1 MVLRHKAEWYATKKV
16 LKCLEIWRV
25 LKVRGDNEL
34 KEDTRKARGVNDCK
48 SCKVRIDSNGTCV
61 GSVWCKIGDDV
72 EIRLFLGCV
81 MDTLKFTAMP
91 FGLTNAPAVFM
102 ELIRGVRVTRE
113 DDRGVIEGRE
123 DVHEVFQQSRSGAKR
138 KLSRCGRNQMGNE
151 LILAL
156 PEGAN
161 DFVVYYDTLSKRFWK
176 HA

>member
-61 GSVWCKIGDDV
+61 GSV
-72 EIRLFLGCV
+72 F
-81 MDTLKFTAMP
+81 A
-91 FGLTNAPAVFM
+91 
-102 ELIRGVRVTRE
+102 RE
-113 DDRGVIEGRE
+113 DDRGVTEGRE
-123 DVHEVFQQSRSGAKR
+123 DVREVFQQHGSGAKR

-156 PEGAN
+156 PEGAD